1 MEVVYGVFDSKTI
14 AIRGTEPAVPRF
26 SGGARGGAKG
36 GGGQGRRQLVFL
48 KNYTQIVANSPLSNN

>member
-36 GGGQGRRQLVFL
+36 GGARAAPIGVFKKL
-48 KNYTQIVANSPLSNN
+48 YSNSG

>member
-36 GGGQGRRQLVFL
+36 GGGARAAPIGVF
-48 KNYTQIVANSPLSNN
+48 